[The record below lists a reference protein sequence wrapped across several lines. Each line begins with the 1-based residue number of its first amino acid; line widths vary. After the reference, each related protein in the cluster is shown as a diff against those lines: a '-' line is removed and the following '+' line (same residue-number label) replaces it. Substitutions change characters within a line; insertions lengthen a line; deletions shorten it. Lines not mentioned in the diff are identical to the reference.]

1 MAYLDPADDRA
12 LIEAERAKMAV
23 CGACGSPMAGP
34 GTCRV
39 CIALGDRVVKMRP
52 RPGTR
57 HVRRRA
63 AGVSRSK
70 AGR

>member
-1 MAYLDPADDRA
+1 MASPDMLADRA
-12 LIEAERAKMAV
+12 ARLAARPKPV
-23 CGACGSPMAGP
+23 CGSCGADLPGP

-39 CIALGDRVVKMRP
+39 CFWRADRKVKARP
-52 RPGTR
+52 IPGTR
-57 HVRRRA
+57 HLRRRA